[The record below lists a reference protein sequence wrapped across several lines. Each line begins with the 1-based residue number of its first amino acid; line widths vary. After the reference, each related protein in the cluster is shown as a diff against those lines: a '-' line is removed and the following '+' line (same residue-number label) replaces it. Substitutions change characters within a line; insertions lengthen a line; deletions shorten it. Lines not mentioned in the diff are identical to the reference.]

1 MKIKNHYL
9 QIMRLLNVPLF
20 LLALVIFGDKSL
32 SLTNYQIK
40 KFCEKEKNQQFCI
53 KNLKEKKSK
62 LEKGYLIE
70 IPVSPY
76 KR

>member
-1 MKIKNHYL
+1 MKL
-9 QIMRLLNVPLF
+9 ALNLSLF
-20 LLALVIFGDKSL
+20 LLTLIIYSGASY